1 MPARGQLRP
10 SGMRAVN
17 DGFGARRPSSTRRPS
32 VQQGTGNG
40 QPPVELDHPLIW
52 MRTQVA
58 ACYVTWIVCCC
69 RRADGA
75 RQPGG
80 WRIAAVSVR
89 TAYVHPTRCRCVGAT
104 MRRKW
109 RPASHSRSPP
119 LLARSPSSRNARIG
133 QRFHSRSGLIRLAPR
148 FPIVRNRT
156 ACSLFHCHGPHPREP
171 DAPGA
176 TRGLPPTCPRMASP
190 A

>member
-1 MPARGQLRP
+1 M
-10 SGMRAVN
+10 S
-17 DGFGARRPSSTRRPS
+17 RPSSTQRSTGALAPIPAVR
-32 VQQGTGNG
+32 GTA
-40 QPPVELDHPLIW
+40 I
-52 MRTQVA
+52 
-58 ACYVTWIVCCC
+58 
-69 RRADGA
+69 
-75 RQPGG
+75 
-80 WRIAAVSVR
+80 R
-89 TAYVHPTRCRCVGAT
+89 TAWFGLKAVLHGMRSVKAPALAVVRSQRWPSLDRVQPKTPAMTAAMNPIVASQAQRPMMRSMFIQPDASALGAA

-109 RPASHSRSPP
+109 RPAPHSRSPP

-156 ACSLFHCHGPHPREP
+156 ACSLFRWHGPHPREP